1 MKKILTIGTT
11 LIALWLAP
19 CRAGAQEAL
28 VTLLLDSG
36 EEIHCRVIE
45 VWRGDIIFEAKAA
58 DDVYRYGDRISL
70 DKISGVKLS
79 DGRVLR
85 VNEFVDHLEGR
96 QPPPAPTPVRK
107 EEALSPEKPEAEI
120 GMKLTPRA
128 LKSVSEKS
136 DTLSTSRIG
145 LRLFDFPPPSGQQR
159 VLALNEIAD
168 LLAELG
174 LTGRLLQETSRGAL
188 ADRKLS
194 ESQQRLLE
202 ALKGSPIW
210 QRRKIDLRDAQQK
223 AMTAFRA
230 EFEQRPE
237 MLRSEFGFEVR
248 NPQTAF
254 IEFVQYMYT
263 TAAANVDSEWQKVKA
278 LLGAQGAAAL
288 LDVLNN
294 YDDWYYLFGAQL
306 ESR

>member
-1 MKKILTIGTT
+1 MKKLLTIGA
-11 LIALWLAP
+11 ALVAFWLAP
-19 CRAGAQEAL
+19 RSAGAQEAL

-36 EEIHCRVIE
+36 EEIQCRVIE

-70 DKISGVKLS
+70 DKVSGVKLS

-85 VNEFVDHLEGR
+85 VKEFVDYLEGR
-96 QPPPAPTPVRK
+96 QPLQVPTPVQRD
-107 EEALSPEKPEAEI
+107 EPLSPEKSEAGI
-120 GMKLTPRA
+120 GMKLTPQT
-128 LKSVSEKS
+128 LKGLSEKS

-145 LRLFDFPPPSGQQR
+145 LRLFDFPPPSRQQK

-174 LTGRLLQETSRGAL
+174 LTGRLLHETSRGAL
-188 ADRKLS
+188 AGRKLS

-202 ALKGSPIW
+202 ALKGSPMW
-210 QRRKIDLRDAQQK
+210 QRRKIDLRDAHQK
-223 AMTAFRA
+223 AMAAFMA

-237 MLRSEFGFEVR
+237 MPRSEFGFEIR

-254 IEFVQYMYT
+254 IEFVQYMNT
-263 TAAANVDSEWQKVKA
+263 TAVANVDSEWQKVKA

-288 LDVLNN
+288 LDMLNN
-294 YDDWYYLFGAQL
+294 YDDWYYLYGAQL